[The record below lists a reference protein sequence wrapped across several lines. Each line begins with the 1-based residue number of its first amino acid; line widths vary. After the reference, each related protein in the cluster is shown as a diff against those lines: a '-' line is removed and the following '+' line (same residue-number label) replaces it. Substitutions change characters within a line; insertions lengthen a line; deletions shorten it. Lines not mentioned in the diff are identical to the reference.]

1 MQLPISGKQFIGLTS
16 SSEGTETFR
25 SINPATGDPNPWEF
39 SEATDGE
46 IDRAAELAAQAA
58 GEYARLSRNRRAAF
72 LREIADGL
80 EENKK
85 QLIAAFTLESGLP
98 EGRANGELGRTTSQL
113 RLFADLAEEG
123 SWVQARIDTAQ
134 PDREPLPKADIR
146 KCLLPIGPVV
156 VFGASNFPFAFST
169 AGGDTASALAAGCP
183 VIVKGHPMHPATGE
197 LVAQAVLRAAR
208 ETKMPDG
215 VFSHLQGTSQNLGG
229 RLVRH
234 EAVAAAGFTGSR
246 AGGLALSR
254 LAAEREVPIP
264 FFAEMGSVNPVV
276 FLPSALKAKAGWA
289 KAYAA
294 SVTLGVGQFCTN
306 PGLLFAIDSPDL
318 ETFARSLADEIAA
331 FPPSCMLHPNMAGHF
346 TDMRR
351 TMEQQH
357 GVEFL
362 TPGNPPEGP
371 NEVPATVARVSG
383 TDFLANPKLQM
394 EVFGPF
400 TLLVTCRDAEE
411 LQAALAGL
419 EGQLTASLLGSEAEF
434 RESEKV
440 LELLRSRAGRI
451 LFNGVPTG
459 VEVCPSMQHGGPF
472 PATTDSR
479 FTSVGTDAILRWARP
494 VSFQNCPQSLLP
506 DVLRNSNPTG
516 VWRMVDGAWSDE
528 GIINL

>member
-1 MQLPISGKQFIGLTS
+1 MQLPISGKQFIGFTS
-16 SSEGTETFR
+16 SSEGSQTFR
-25 SINPATGDPNPWEF
+25 SSNPATGEANPWEF

-46 IDRAAELAAQAA
+46 IDRAAVLAARAA
-58 GEYARLSRNRRAAF
+58 PEYARVPRTRRAAF
-72 LREIADGL
+72 LREIADQL
-80 EENKK
+80 EAHKK
-85 QLIAAFTLESGLP
+85 QLVTAYTSESGLP
-98 EGRANGELGRTTSQL
+98 EGRANGELGRTTTQL

-123 SWVQARIDTAQ
+123 SWVQARIDTAE

-146 KCLLPIGPVV
+146 KCLVPMGPVV

-197 LVAQAVLRAAR
+197 LVARAVLDAAKD
-208 ETKMPDG
+208 TKMPDG
-215 VFSHLQGTSQNLGG
+215 VFSHLQGTSQNLGE
-229 RLVRH
+229 RLVGH
-234 EAVAAAGFTGSR
+234 EAVAAVGFTGSR

-254 LAAEREVPIP
+254 LAAERDVPIP

-276 FLPSALKAKAGWA
+276 FLPSAFKANAGWA

-306 PGLLFAIDSPDL
+306 PGLLFGIQSPEL
-318 ETFARSLADEIAA
+318 ESFGKALADEIAA
-331 FPPSCMLHPNMAGHF
+331 FPPSCMLHSNMAGNYM
-346 TDMRR
+346 DMRGV
-351 TMEQQH
+351 MEQQE

-362 TPGNPPEGP
+362 TRGNTPEGP

-383 TDFLANPKLQM
+383 ADFIGNPRLQM

-400 TLLVTCRDAEE
+400 TLLVACKDTEE
-411 LQAALAGL
+411 LRAALEGL

-434 RESEKV
+434 KESGKI

-459 VEVCPSMQHGGPF
+459 VEVCPSMHHGGPF
-472 PATTDSR
+472 PATTDTR
-479 FTSVGTDAILRWARP
+479 FTSVGADAIYRWARP

-506 DVLRNSNPTG
+506 EVLRNPNPTG
-516 VWRMVDGAWSDE
+516 VWRMVDGTWSDE
-528 GIINL
+528 GIISL